1 MDELV
6 LDGNA
11 AAGVLQQVFAAEV
24 TTAQGTCAGCGNV
37 DALGAVV
44 VYSSGPGMV
53 LRCRR
58 CESVLAKIAT
68 DGERIWLD
76 IRGVAGLE
84 LQPWQ

>member
-1 MDELV
+1 MDELT

-11 AAGVLQQVFAAEV
+11 AAGILQQVFAAEA
-24 TTAQGTCAGCGNV
+24 TTARGTCAGCGQV

-44 VYSSGPGMV
+44 LYAGPGMV

-58 CESVLAKIAT
+58 CDSVLVKVTT

-76 IRGVAGLE
+76 MRGVRTLE
-84 LQPWQ
+84 LRPE